1 MSRLKKDNTQESFF
15 LDRRE
20 TFQGYRSQKCSGS
33 YHRLESRESPFLSTI
48 IYFISTE
55 CYIQIAGCG
64 FDLLLSSYLSAM
76 TVPFVGDIDAV
87 FSLLEVISMHPS
99 TIKITFSA
107 YCFHIANQ
115 IN

>member
-1 MSRLKKDNTQESFF
+1 M
-15 LDRRE
+15 
-20 TFQGYRSQKCSGS
+20 
-33 YHRLESRESPFLSTI
+33 
-48 IYFISTE
+48 YFISTE
-55 CYIQIAGCG
+55 CHIQIAGCG

-99 TIKITFSA
+99 TIKTKFSA
-107 YCFHIANQ
+107 YCFHIADK